1 MTKTI
6 DQRIAET
13 KEKISQ
19 YEKQIKQLVQKQ
31 REAER
36 KARTHRLIERGALL
50 ESLLDG
56 VESLTNEDI
65 KAVLTA
71 ALNSEAAHETLVF
84 IRKRQRAAVTA
95 EAVPARE
102 TKPNTEV
109 GSVREARPARAPEGN
124 RGNGA

>member
-6 DQRIAET
+6 DQRIAVT
-13 KEKISQ
+13 REKISQ

-56 VESLTNEDI
+56 ADALTNEDI

-71 ALNSEAAHETLVF
+71 ALNSEAAFETLVF
-84 IRKRQRAAVTA
+84 IRKRQGAVAVA
-95 EAVPARE
+95 EPEPVRKTGNASDKASIRE
-102 TKPNTEV
+102 T
-109 GSVREARPARAPEGN
+109 RPARTPESI
-124 RGNGA
+124 RGSRA